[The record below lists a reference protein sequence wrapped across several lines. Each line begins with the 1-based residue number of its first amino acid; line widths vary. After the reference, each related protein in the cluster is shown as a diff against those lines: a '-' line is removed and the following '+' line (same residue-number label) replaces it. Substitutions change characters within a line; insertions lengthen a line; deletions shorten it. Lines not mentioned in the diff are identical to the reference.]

1 MFERHVGAWI
11 GVQYTHLIIT
21 GGKRGLSTL
30 HYFIADHWGITV
42 HSLRNNLDLAKQIV
56 VVLHINR
63 ITIRI
68 IRSLSSCS
76 YLIEPRVCSLVN
88 RRNTFVQRVVGIPAL
103 IDRGGG
109 RIQKLQR
116 IEALVLLVLIE
127 FLDQFVLDFE
137 ELEVVPGH
145 QLLLGV
151 AVYRTIDPLTSIG
164 FTSIASVFR
173 VNEVDI

>member
-1 MFERHVGAWI
+1 M
-11 GVQYTHLIIT
+11 
-21 GGKRGLSTL
+21 
-30 HYFIADHWGITV
+30 
-42 HSLRNNLDLAKQIV
+42 
-56 VVLHINR
+56 
-63 ITIRI
+63 
-68 IRSLSSCS
+68 
-76 YLIEPRVCSLVN
+76 N
-88 RRNTFVQRVVGIPAL
+88 RRNTFVQRVIGVPAL
-103 IDRGGG
+103 VDRGGG